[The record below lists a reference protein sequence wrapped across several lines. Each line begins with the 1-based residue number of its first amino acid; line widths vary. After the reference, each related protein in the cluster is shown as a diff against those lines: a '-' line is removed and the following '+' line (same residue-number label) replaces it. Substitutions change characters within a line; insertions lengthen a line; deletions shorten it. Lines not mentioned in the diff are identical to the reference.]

1 MFSLMTRKTFIFGLL
16 LLPPLFVKAQT
27 DKVVTIIGTGY
38 VGLVSGAC
46 LAEIGN
52 SVICADIDSHKI
64 ELLRN
69 GVMPIY
75 EIGLSELVE
84 RNVDAGRLMFTDDV
98 AQAIRL
104 GDVIFIA
111 VGTPMGEDGS
121 ANLSYIDGV
130 VKMIAENIDS
140 DKVIVTKSTVP
151 VGTGKGIRAQ
161 LEGYGVDAHLFSI
174 VSNPEFL
181 REGLAVN
188 DFLYPDRL
196 VIGTDSDSALIA
208 LCEIYETLIAGGT
221 PYVLTDVQTAEMIKY
236 AANAF
241 LAVKISYINEIANLC
256 DATDADVK
264 TVAYA
269 MGLDHRISPAFLNPG
284 PGFGGSCFPKD
295 AQAIVYSAHKHNLP
309 FHTVQ
314 ASLDANFIQQGKPV
328 EKLQALIQ
336 RESQSPIQREVQENL
351 QGKTVA
357 VLGLAFK
364 AGTDDVRYSPAIT
377 TINLLQ
383 KLGATVRAYDPIA
396 TDNMRRIFPDLVYCV
411 SPYEAATQA
420 DAVIIMTDWDE
431 IKQIDFARLK
441 KVMNSAMIV
450 DARNVVNPEVLKQL
464 GFACDAI
471 GQSCLCKKSKE
482 YVRKLVPIHLHK
494 RTPLR
499 KFSVKRNQ

>member
-1 MFSLMTRKTFIFGLL
+1 MFLFSIRKGFIFGLL
-16 LLPPLFVKAQT
+16 LLPPLFVKAHS
-27 DKVVTIIGTGY
+27 DKIVTIIGTGY

-46 LAEIGN
+46 LADLGN
-52 SVICADIDSHKI
+52 PVICADIDSRKI
-64 ELLRN
+64 ELLQK
-69 GVMPIY
+69 GIMPIY
-75 EIGLSELVE
+75 ESGLSEIVE
-84 RNVDAGRLMFTDDV
+84 RNVDAGRLMFTDNV
-98 AQAIRL
+98 TEAIQL
-104 GDVIFIA
+104 GDIIFIA
-111 VGTPMGEDGS
+111 VGTPMGDDGS
-121 ANLSYIDGV
+121 ANLSYIYGV
-130 VKMIAENIDS
+130 VRMIAENINS
-140 DKVIVTKSTVP
+140 YKIIVTKSTVP
-151 VGTGKGIRAQ
+151 VGTGKEIRAQ
-161 LEGYGVDAHLFSI
+161 LEEYGVDSSLFSI

-181 REGLAVN
+181 REGLAIN

-208 LCEIYETLIAGGT
+208 LCEVYETLITGGT

-295 AQAIVYSAHKHNLP
+295 AQAIIYSAHKYDLP

-314 ASLDANFIQQGKPV
+314 AALDANVIQQGKPV

-336 RESQSPIQREVQENL
+336 RESQSSVKNIQENL
-351 QGKTVA
+351 EGKTVA

-364 AGTDDVRYSPAIT
+364 ADTDDVRYSPAIR
-377 TINLLQ
+377 TISLLLE
-383 KLGATVRAYDPIA
+383 LGAVVKAYDPVA
-396 TDNMRRIFPDLVYCV
+396 MNNMHTIFPDLTYCS
-411 SPYEAATQA
+411 SPYLAATEA
-420 DAVIIMTDWDE
+420 DAVVIMTDWDE

-441 KVMNSAMIV
+441 KVMRCPMIV
-450 DARNVVNPEVLKQL
+450 DARNVVNPEILKQL

-471 GQSCLCKKSKE
+471 GQSYLCKKRNE
-482 YVRKLVPIHLHK
+482 YVRTLFPIHLHK
-494 RTPLR
+494 RTPLT
-499 KFSVKRNQ
+499 KFSGKKGH